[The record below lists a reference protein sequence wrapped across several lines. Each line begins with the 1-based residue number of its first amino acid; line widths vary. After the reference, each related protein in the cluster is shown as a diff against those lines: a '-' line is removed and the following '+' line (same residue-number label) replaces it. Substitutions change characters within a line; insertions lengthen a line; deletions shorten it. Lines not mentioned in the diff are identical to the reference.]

1 MEKEEFIKKYAV
13 ERRNTNSSKWD
24 GLESQFGE
32 TDLLPL
38 WVADTE
44 FKVPEAARKALVER
58 VEHGA
63 FGYSLVPDSYY
74 EAYFNWQK
82 ERYGIEL
89 HKDWMRFGTGVVQSL
104 STLIETLT
112 VPGEAIMVLQP
123 VYYPFMRVIE
133 NNNRKLV
140 ISELVN
146 HDGHYEMDYGNI
158 QKKMQEN
165 NVKLLIFCSPHNPVS
180 RVWSEDELEK
190 LLSICHDEKVRV
202 IADEI
207 HHDLIIGDKKFTSM
221 LSIKDGFYRDNLVM
235 VDAPSKTFNMASLL
249 NSHVVIPNPQIR
261 DLYDEVVGRLSAPQ
275 GSLLGRVA
283 AEAAYRE
290 GAEWLDNMI
299 EVIRDNFVYVRDE
312 LTKAFPKI
320 KVSDLEGTYLMWI
333 DLSALVPADKVEKL
347 VKKQAKLAVDFG
359 DWFGESGKGHIR
371 VNLATTPENIKKA
384 VSALV
389 NALKSEN

>member
-1 MEKEEFIKKYAV
+1 
-13 ERRNTNSSKWD
+13 
-24 GLESQFGE
+24 
-32 TDLLPL
+32 
-38 WVADTE
+38 
-44 FKVPEAARKALVER
+44 
-58 VEHGA
+58 
-63 FGYSLVPDSYY
+63 
-74 EAYFNWQK
+74 
-82 ERYGIEL
+82 
-89 HKDWMRFGTGVVQSL
+89 
-104 STLIETLT
+104 
-112 VPGEAIMVLQP
+112 
-123 VYYPFMRVIE
+123 
-133 NNNRKLV
+133 
-140 ISELVN
+140 
-146 HDGHYEMDYGNI
+146 
-158 QKKMQEN
+158 MQEN
-165 NVKLLIFCSPHNPVS
+165 NVKLLIFCSPHNPVG

-190 LLSICHDEKVRV
+190 LLAICHDEKVRV

-207 HHDLIIGDKKFTSM
+207 HHDLIIGDKKFISM

-261 DLYDEVVGRLSAPQ
+261 DLYDEMVGRLNSPQ

-290 GAEWLDNMI
+290 GAEWLDDMI
-299 EVIRDNFVYVRDE
+299 EVIKDNFIYVRDE
-312 LTKAFPKI
+312 LTKAFPEI

>member
-1 MEKEEFIKKYAV
+1 
-13 ERRNTNSSKWD
+13 
-24 GLESQFGE
+24 
-32 TDLLPL
+32 
-38 WVADTE
+38 
-44 FKVPEAARKALVER
+44 
-58 VEHGA
+58 
-63 FGYSLVPDSYY
+63 
-74 EAYFNWQK
+74 
-82 ERYGIEL
+82 
-89 HKDWMRFGTGVVQSL
+89 
-104 STLIETLT
+104 
-112 VPGEAIMVLQP
+112 
-123 VYYPFMRVIE
+123 
-133 NNNRKLV
+133 
-140 ISELVN
+140 
-146 HDGHYEMDYGNI
+146 
-158 QKKMQEN
+158 
-165 NVKLLIFCSPHNPVS
+165 
-180 RVWSEDELEK
+180 
-190 LLSICHDEKVRV
+190 
-202 IADEI
+202 
-207 HHDLIIGDKKFTSM
+207 M

-312 LTKAFPKI
+312 LIKAFPEI